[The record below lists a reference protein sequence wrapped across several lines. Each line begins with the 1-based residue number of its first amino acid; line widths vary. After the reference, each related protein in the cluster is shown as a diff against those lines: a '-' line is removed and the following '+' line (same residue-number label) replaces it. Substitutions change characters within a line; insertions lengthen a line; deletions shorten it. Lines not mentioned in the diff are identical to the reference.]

1 MHFPPI
7 LLEITHQFLGVEV
20 IRLNITAR
28 HVRREAEHFRRRFA
42 VQVTGG
48 DVEVPWHGE
57 IVRARGEDVAP
68 FAKGRHV
75 NVIRRGVE
83 VCRFQRCHHRPVSV
97 GREVRR
103 GGLHDQVAAGREV
116 ARNKAVHRHGVEF
129 AEREVGR
136 VGQVDDDDIEGR
148 NVFFQPLCGVGV
160 DDAQFWVVECAM
172 VERGQCGGAG
182 EGAGHFR
189 VQIAQGNTLNL
200 RVFQYFACGEAVA
213 AAEDEDAR
221 RVLCHLHR
229 RQYQRFVVA
238 RLIARGELQVA
249 VQVKAGVVLP
259 AGDDQALVGGVALV
273 NDGVAVVAL
282 FGEGGDAVGGKE
294 GGGKRGEDEPGAQAE
309 RGVTRQLAAEDVR
322 GEQGD
327 GGVQDAKEQ
336 RRARHAKARR
346 EQQRK

>member
-1 MHFPPI
+1 MFKPIRKNLPLHLPPI
-7 LLEITHQFLGVEV
+7 LLEITHQFLCVEV
-20 IRLNITAR
+20 IWLDFSAC
-28 HVRREAEHFRRRFA
+28 HVRREAKHFRRRFA
-42 VQVTGG
+42 VQVAGL

-57 IVRARGEDVAP
+57 IVRACGEDVAP

-129 AEREVGR
+129 AEGEVGR
-136 VGQVDDDDIEGR
+136 VGQVDDDDVEGCS
-148 NVFFQPLCGVGV
+148 VLFQPLRCVGV
-160 DDAQFWVVECAM
+160 DNAQLWVA
-172 VERGQCGGAG
+172 ERAAVQCSQGGGGG
-182 EGAGHFR
+182 EGVGHFR
-189 VQIAQGNTLNL
+189 VQIDQGNVLYL
-200 RVFQYFACGEAVA
+200 RVFQHFARRQPVA

-221 RVLCHLHR
+221 RILRHLHR

-259 AGDDQALVGGVALV
+259 AGDDQALVGGVALI
-273 NDGVAVVAL
+273 DDRVAVVAL
-282 FGEGGDAVGGKE
+282 FSEGGDAVGSEE
-294 GGGKRGEDEPGAQAE
+294 GGGERGEDEPGAQAE
-309 RGVTRQLAAEDVR
+309 RGITRQLAAEDAR

-327 GGVQDAKEQ
+327 GGV
-336 RRARHAKARR
+336 
-346 EQQRK
+346 